1 MVRWAVTGSQG
12 TQPASCS
19 PVHSAAWAPRA
30 QAPQGAQGF
39 FPFSEADRQSVPF
52 HFTFSP
58 PPKKTQGMMYVLCVL
73 SWLAL
78 PVCKALRGPEQC
90 LGFPLHR
97 SQKEPPVEPTGDS
110 GSSARLRPQCRF

>member
-1 MVRWAVTGSQG
+1 MGGDGLAGDTAGLLQLRGQCSMGPTGRGPTQGPRGSFPSQ
-12 TQPASCS
+12 
-19 PVHSAAWAPRA
+19 R
-30 QAPQGAQGF
+30 QAGHQC
-39 FPFSEADRQSVPF
+39 F

-58 PPKKTQGMMYVLCVL
+58 PPKKTQGTMYVLCVL

-78 PVCKALRGPEQC
+78 PVCKAMRGPEQR

-97 SQKEPPVEPTGDS
+97 SQKEPPVEPAGDS